1 MFSVRADTSRVADL
15 VQDLYLK
22 ELKAY
27 KPTPTKASD
36 AEGQVQTFSAP
47 KVPESPEEGDIARD
61 LKAYQEQQV
70 EVEGQAVEGEAVDTE
85 AEWFE
90 SLEAEEEDAGSH

>member
-1 MFSVRADTSRVADL
+1 MFSVQANLSRVADL

-47 KVPESPEEGDIARD
+47 KAPQPPEEGDIARD
-61 LKAYQEQQV
+61 LKVYEEQEV
-70 EVEGQAVEGEAVDTE
+70 EVEGQAVEGQTVDAE
-85 AEWFE
+85 QEWFE
-90 SLEAEEEDAGSH
+90 SLEEEARAGSK